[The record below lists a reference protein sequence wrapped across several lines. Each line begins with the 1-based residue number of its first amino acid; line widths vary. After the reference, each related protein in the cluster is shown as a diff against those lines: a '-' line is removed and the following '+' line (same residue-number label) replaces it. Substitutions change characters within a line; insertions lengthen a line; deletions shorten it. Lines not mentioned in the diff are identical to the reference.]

1 MDYNPLPS
9 FFILMFNLSV
19 KSFKQGH
26 ESHFEK
32 LPWLQCEGAQRHRN
46 QWGGSR
52 VGLGKSFGPEP
63 GSGDEKLL
71 RRSLRL

>member
-1 MDYNPLPS
+1 
-9 FFILMFNLSV
+9 MFNLSV

-52 VGLGKSFGPEP
+52 VGLGK
-63 GSGDEKLL
+63 
-71 RRSLRL
+71 